1 MGSPTTNRSVTPVVR
16 QVAMALILVALVA
29 VAGLTYVKWWPYY
42 NRIIKVSATRTL
54 GTSIFGS
61 QGYFGSTTLDTAWA
75 YTVKYFKAV
84 WQAALLGIVLGGA
97 VEAILPTSWV
107 DRYLSGKG
115 YRSTL
120 LAGVASLPG
129 MMCSCCAT
137 PVVVGLRKRNASTG
151 AAIAFWM
158 GNPALNPATLTVVF
172 LVLGW
177 KFGLLRLIFAAIA
190 VFGVSYWIDRR
201 FQDENRPAAA
211 PAPAPVEMPE
221 EPQEHWA
228 LRWVKAS
235 GRLAMWIIPEYLVA
249 VVMTGLLGGFFF
261 PAGIG
266 TWSHS
271 LIALVLIAL
280 AGTLF
285 VIPTMAEIPIV
296 QGLMA
301 IGLPAG
307 PATALLLTLPTI
319 SLPSLLMA
327 GRSFKART
335 LATIGLAVAVV
346 GIAGGLAAIGLF

>member
-1 MGSPTTNRSVTPVVR
+1 MGSPSSNRSVAPVMR
-16 QVAMALILVALVA
+16 QATVALIVVLLVAA
-29 VAGLTYVKWWPYY
+29 AGLTYVKWWPYY
-42 NRIIKVSATRTL
+42 NRILKVSSTHVL

-61 QGYFGSTTLDTAWA
+61 QGYFQSASLAAAWA
-75 YTVKYFKAV
+75 YTMKYFKAV

-97 VEAILPTSWV
+97 AEAILPTAWV
-107 DRYLSGKG
+107 DRYLSGKR

-120 LAGVASLPG
+120 LAGVAALPG

-151 AAIAFWM
+151 AAIAFWL
-158 GNPALNPATLTVVF
+158 GNPALNPATLTVLF

-177 KFGLLRLIFAAIA
+177 KFGLLRLLLAALA
-190 VFGVSYWIDRR
+190 VFGVSYWIERR
-201 FQDENRPAAA
+201 FQDENRPAAEA
-211 PAPAPVEMPE
+211 PAPIELLEGPR
-221 EPQEHWA
+221 EHWA
-228 LRWVKAS
+228 LRWAKAS
-235 GRLAMWIIPEYLVA
+235 GRLALWIVPEYLGA
-249 VVMTGLLGGFFF
+249 VLLTGLLGGLFF

-266 TWSHS
+266 AWSHS

-307 PATALLLTLPTI
+307 PAMALLLTLPTI

-335 LATIGLAVAVV
+335 LATIGLSVAAM
-346 GIAGGLAAIGLF
+346 GIVGGLIAMGLF